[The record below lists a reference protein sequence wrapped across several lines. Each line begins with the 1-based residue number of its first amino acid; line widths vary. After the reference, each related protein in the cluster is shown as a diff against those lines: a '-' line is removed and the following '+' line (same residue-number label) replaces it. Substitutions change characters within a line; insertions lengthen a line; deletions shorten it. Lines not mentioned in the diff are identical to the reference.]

1 MSNPDTL
8 QLHSLQEENRR
19 LRRAVEELSILNDLA
34 GAISASLNSQEIM
47 QTIVRRSLRALNA
60 EQGLVTL
67 VEEQADSSMKTL
79 IRANV
84 SSSAHEEFHVNQAL
98 VGWMQLN
105 KKPLLLNE
113 PNNDQRFRGVRWDL
127 SVKTLLCVPM
137 MNKGALKGVLTVF
150 NKKDGKLFSDE
161 DQRLL
166 TIIAAQSAQ
175 VIENARLNEREKMAE
190 AERIVLEAENTRK
203 TKELEDARTL
213 QLSMLPGEIPQLP
226 DYDIAVYIRTATEVG
241 GDYYDFSVAPDGALD
256 VALGDATG
264 HGMQA
269 GTVVTLM
276 KGLFALDAPRAD
288 IRSFFNHCS
297 RAIKQIRLGRMLMG
311 FLLLR
316 LKGSSISLA
325 NAGMPPVFLYK
336 KETGCVEEIQLKGMP
351 LGAMKEFSY
360 SVHETRF
367 EVGDTLLLL
376 SDGLPEQK
384 NNRGEMFDYGK
395 VQEMLAGTAAESSGE
410 IISRLVAACESWMTG
425 VAQEDDI
432 TFVVIQKK

>member
-113 PNNDQRFRGVRWDL
+113 PHNDQRFRGVKWDL

-166 TIIAAQSAQ
+166 AIIAAQSAQ
-175 VIENARLNEREKMAE
+175 VIENARLNEREKAAE
-190 AERIVLEAENTRK
+190 AERIVLE
-203 TKELEDARTL
+203 
-213 QLSMLPGEIPQLP
+213 
-226 DYDIAVYIRTATEVG
+226 
-241 GDYYDFSVAPDGALD
+241 
-256 VALGDATG
+256 
-264 HGMQA
+264 
-269 GTVVTLM
+269 
-276 KGLFALDAPRAD
+276 
-288 IRSFFNHCS
+288 
-297 RAIKQIRLGRMLMG
+297 
-311 FLLLR
+311 
-316 LKGSSISLA
+316 
-325 NAGMPPVFLYK
+325 
-336 KETGCVEEIQLKGMP
+336 
-351 LGAMKEFSY
+351 
-360 SVHETRF
+360 
-367 EVGDTLLLL
+367 
-376 SDGLPEQK
+376 
-384 NNRGEMFDYGK
+384 
-395 VQEMLAGTAAESSGE
+395 
-410 IISRLVAACESWMTG
+410 
-425 VAQEDDI
+425 
-432 TFVVIQKK
+432 